1 MTPSLLKTAEEVI
14 SWFERR
20 HGEQEMER
28 EIKIRRGKASI
39 RRHIHS
45 QQTMQ
50 QRLWKLGKKALRLG
64 DEAQFRRIGTLYLK
78 AREDVNR
85 WERYLLTF
93 ETLQAR
99 RDQAKATGS
108 FLEALKALN
117 ESLLE
122 VTSPK
127 AMARMQEG
135 LAEGLA
141 RAETLEDRMAVM
153 LELTDEALIA
163 GEPMPTGDLSELQGL
178 MESEVIAEEAESFDS
193 RIQEGLRK
201 IREEMEEDR

>member
-1 MTPSLLKTAEEVI
+1 MTPNLLRTAEEVL
-14 SWFERR
+14 SWFEQRQ
-20 HGEQEMER
+20 GEKEMER

-45 QQTMQ
+45 QQAMQ

-93 ETLQAR
+93 ETLEAR
-99 RDQAKATGS
+99 HGQAKATES
-108 FLEALKALN
+108 FLEALKAVN

-122 VTSPK
+122 ASSPQ
-127 AMARMQEG
+127 AIARMQQD

-153 LELTDEALIA
+153 LELTDEALLS
-163 GEPMPTGDLSELQGL
+163 GESVPTGDLSELQGL
-178 MESEVIAEEAESFDS
+178 MLSEVVADEADSFDA
-193 RIQEGLRK
+193 RIEEGLLK
-201 IREEMEEDR
+201 IREEMEKDR